1 MVSNSRK
8 TAFVLSGGAS
18 LGAVQAGM
26 LRALYE
32 RAIAPDL
39 IVGTSVGAINGA
51 FISSRPTRPE
61 TADDLAAVWHRLGRS
76 QVFPVNPLS
85 GFLGFFGVRNNLV
98 PDGALRRLLREHL
111 QFELLEDARIPLH
124 AITTDLLSGTELR
137 LSKGPALEALMAS
150 AAIPGIFPPVRWDG
164 RDLVDGGV
172 CNNAPISDAIALG
185 AETIYVLPTGT
196 ACDLPEAPR
205 GALAMLLHS
214 TTLLVMRRLLLE
226 IELFSDRAEL
236 IVLPPPCPHAI
247 SPIDFAHSEELIRR
261 GYEDAHAHL
270 NTLDREQAPR
280 LPMAA

>member
-1 MVSNSRK
+1 
-8 TAFVLSGGAS
+8 
-18 LGAVQAGM
+18 M

-32 RAIAPDL
+32 RAISPDL

-61 TADDLAAVWHRLGRS
+61 TADDLAAVWHGLGRS

-111 QFELLEDARIPLH
+111 QFELVENAGIPLH
-124 AITTDLLSGTELR
+124 AITTDLLSGSELR
-137 LSKGPALEALMAS
+137 LSKGPALQALMAS
-150 AAIPGIFPPVRWDG
+150 AAIPGIFPPVRWEG

-172 CNNAPISDAIALG
+172 SNNAPISDAIALG

-214 TTLLVMRRLLLE
+214 TTLLVIRRLLLE
-226 IELFSDRAEL
+226 VELLSDRAEL
-236 IVLPPPCPHAI
+236 IVLPPPCPLAI
-247 SPIDFAHSEELIRR
+247 SPIDFAHSEALIRR
-261 GYEDAHAHL
+261 GYEDADADL
-270 NTLDREQAPR
+270 DRLDRERAAG